1 MSQIKTKFIE
11 NSAVTDAKVATGI
24 DAAKLADGSVSNTEL
39 QFINSVT
46 SNVQTQ
52 INGKQTTTLAS
63 ANILVGNGSNVATAV
78 AVSGDVTT
86 DNTGAFT
93 IAANAVGSS
102 KMRLTNAQPLRGRK
116 ADNSADVSILEIDA
130 SDNVFLLD
138 ATGTQASIDITNR
151 RLVNSTNDIIVDF
164 ENSIVGNIGI
174 PGISYL
180 NNFKDNSDV
189 SAMSVWN
196 RQLKD
201 TSGVESIVW
210 GTRQL
215 KDANSNVI
223 LDYAAGYLA
232 DQDPTTPAPALDFG
246 TTALIVKP
254 TGAGAARA
262 IEFQNGAGTFSAAIK
277 APALTASYTLTLPP
291 NDGAAGEVL
300 RTDGS
305 GVLTWVS
312 NAGITLNRQT
322 FVLDST
328 DITNQFIT
336 LSGTPIANSVTLAI
350 KGAGATIE
358 GASYDFTTT
367 GAQLDFLNDL
377 ATAGAA
383 ALVVGDV
390 LQVSFAT

>member
-1 MSQIKTKFIE
+1 
-11 NSAVTDAKVATGI
+11 
-24 DAAKLADGSVSNTEL
+24 
-39 QFINSVT
+39 
-46 SNVQTQ
+46 
-52 INGKQTTTLAS
+52 
-63 ANILVGNGSNVATAV
+63 
-78 AVSGDVTT
+78 VSGDVTT

-102 KMRLTNAQPLRGRK
+102 KMRLTNAQPLRGRN
-116 ADNSADVSILEIDA
+116 AANSADVSILEINA
-130 SDNVFLLD
+130 SNNVSLLD

-151 RLVNSTNDIIVDF
+151 LLVSSVNNVNYDF
-164 ENSIVGNIGI
+164 ETNLIKAAGVAVFN
-174 PGISYL
+174 
-180 NNFKDNSDV
+180 V
-189 SAMSVWN
+189 
-196 RQLKD
+196 D
-201 TSGVESIVW
+201 TS
-210 GTRQL
+210 TL
-215 KDANSNVI
+215 NSGG
-223 LDYAAGYLA
+223 A
-232 DQDPTTPAPALDFG
+232 TPAINFADDNL
-246 TTALIVKP
+246 VKLLP
-254 TGAGAARA
+254 TVTSTARA
-262 IEFQNGAGTFSAAIK
+262 IEFQNGAGTFGASIK

-291 NDGAAGEVL
+291 NDGASGEVL